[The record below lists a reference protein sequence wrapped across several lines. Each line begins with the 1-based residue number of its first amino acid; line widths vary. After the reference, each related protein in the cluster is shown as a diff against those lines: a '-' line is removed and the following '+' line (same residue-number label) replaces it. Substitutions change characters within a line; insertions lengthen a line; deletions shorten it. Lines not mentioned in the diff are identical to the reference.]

1 VLTLEDSIEME
12 ETRKPSEEDRRL
24 PIKIERAAR
33 ILSKPITPSWRGRGY
48 TGLDIGDI
56 VIPIVILILL
66 AYGRRYIPGLE
77 SFNAWL
83 DRYAGY
89 NQTSLPLPPAPA
101 AYEPSPAP
109 TSAARAYRK
118 EEPTAQ
124 TEDRKRAARTEVTV
138 SVEVSETGEP
148 LNASVIRSVNTALDR
163 QAIGDAMKRH
173 YSPVM
178 RHGRP
183 VRSLIEVTV
192 PVQK

>member
-1 VLTLEDSIEME
+1 ME
-12 ETRKPSEEDRRL
+12 KTRKPREEDRKL
-24 PIKIERAAR
+24 PVKIERAAR
-33 ILSKPITPSWRGRGY
+33 ILSKPVMTSWRGREY

-83 DRYAGY
+83 DRSASH
-89 NQTSLPLPPAPA
+89 NQTSLSLPPVPV
-101 AYEPSPAP
+101 AYETSPAP

-124 TEDRKRAARTEVTV
+124 TEDRNRAARTEVIV

-148 LNASVIRSVNTALDR
+148 LNATVIRSVNTALDR
-163 QAIGDAMKRH
+163 QAIGEVMKRH
-173 YSPVM
+173 YAPVT
-178 RHGRP
+178 RHCRP